1 MTKQWSIYYFFFK
14 DFQDI
19 NKDEPNAV
27 LVGLA
32 PDQMN
37 YEKLTTAFRLIK
49 ENKAPLI
56 AINKSR
62 YIQTKEGLSLG
73 PGMKLTWIPCKDSRK
88 GQRQLHI
95 IVSNFSVV
103 LGHHEILFA

>member
-49 ENKAPLI
+49 EKNAPLI

-62 YIQTKEGLSLG
+62 YIQTKDGLSLG
-73 PGMKLTWIPCKDSRK
+73 PGIW
-88 GQRQLHI
+88 
-95 IVSNFSVV
+95 NFLKFLKKKFKFFGNFLKKIRISSKV
-103 LGHHEILFA
+103 

>member
-73 PGMKLTWIPCKDSRK
+73 PGMKWTWIHCILECRLSKIEN
-88 GQRQLHI
+88 L
-95 IVSNFSVV
+95 NFYFEFGV
-103 LGHHEILFA
+103 F